1 MRNFSIFSTPDGLSD
16 DSRLK
21 RRRMLARLGLAWLA
35 MMQVM
40 MFALPGYL
48 RSDSASVDS
57 LRALDSA
64 ILLMNW
70 LGFALTVPVMLY
82 CAAPVWSGAYSSL
95 RRGVVGMDVPVA
107 LGIIV
112 AFIPSVYT
120 TLTGSGEVY
129 FESVTMFVAFLL
141 TARYLELCAR
151 QSMGINASHD
161 VIERLRE
168 GLSARADTVA
178 FWFVVVQLALAF
190 IVGGWWYVYQPEHAV
205 GVMVALLVMSCPC
218 AMAMAVPTAMAAAHA
233 SLSVCPDATETDVM
247 HLVQAAS
254 HVSRQN
260 LYGSVAW
267 HLLMTPLAAIG
278 LVAPWVAAIT
288 MLLSSL
294 LVAANSWRLF
304 RTHTHGTA
312 VAWSNSVVQG

>member
-1 MRNFSIFSTPDGLSD
+1 MRTFSIFSTPQGLSD
-16 DSRLK
+16 DNRLK
-21 RRRMLARLGLAWLA
+21 RRRMLARMGLAWLA

-40 MFALPGYL
+40 MFAFPGYL
-48 RSDSASVDS
+48 RSDNASADS
-57 LRALDSA
+57 LRTLDQA

-70 LGFALTVPVMLY
+70 LSLALTVPVMLY

-95 RRGVVGMDVPVA
+95 RRGLVGMDVPVA
-107 LGIIV
+107 LGIVV

-151 QSMGINASHD
+151 QSVGVSVSHT
-161 VIERLRE
+161 VIEQLRR
-168 GLSARADTVA
+168 GLSQRADNVA
-178 FWFVVVQLALAF
+178 FWFVTVQLALAF
-190 IVGGWWYVYQPEHAV
+190 IVGGWWYVYQPDHALA
-205 GVMVALLVMSCPC
+205 VMVSLLVMSCPC

-233 SLSVCPDATETDVM
+233 SLSVRSDATESEVV
-247 HLVQAAS
+247 HLLQAAGN
-254 HVSRQN
+254 VSRQN

-294 LVAANSWRLF
+294 AVAANSWRLF
-304 RTHTHGTA
+304 RA
-312 VAWSNSVVQG
+312 YANKPAIVWPSSVVQG